1 MNRENKQNKKI
12 TNLCPNTSII
22 ALSIYGLNIPI
33 IEISRVEKN
42 NSKLICCLQE
52 THFIYNGVSKSKVKV
67 KGYKKT

>member
-12 TNLCPNTSII
+12 TNLCRNTSII

-42 NSKLICCLQE
+42 NSKLICVYKKL
-52 THFIYNGVSKSKVKV
+52 TLYIMVSVKV
-67 KGYKKT
+67 KWK